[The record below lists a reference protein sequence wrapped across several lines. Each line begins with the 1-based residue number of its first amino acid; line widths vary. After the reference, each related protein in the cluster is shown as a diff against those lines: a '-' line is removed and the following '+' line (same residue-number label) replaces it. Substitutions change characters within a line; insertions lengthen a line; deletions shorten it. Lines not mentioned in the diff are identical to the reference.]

1 MREIRVLV
9 AMAWRVDRRLTL
21 AMIAEPFGNTLVLLS
36 GLWLAMLTNG
46 VIQNDIR
53 QVVIG
58 VAALVLGAGLGWQ
71 LDLSASQWRMV
82 LGEKVAH
89 AFDTEI
95 ARLSAELPTL
105 DHFERAEY
113 QDQLEILRQRQGQLG
128 NSMSALAVTIKAICA
143 GLTVL
148 VLLVVA
154 HPAMLALVLLALP
167 ALLITKAQ
175 RRWRAQAEDESAL
188 PGRTAR
194 HLRAVAQDRDA
205 AVEIRL
211 FGLADNLERRI
222 GTLWNAQRRPIE
234 HAERKVALLSL
245 AQQVLYVIGVI
256 AAVGFVLHQAIQ
268 GRSAPGDVVL
278 AIYLGQQ
285 VQTAVIWPIQAV
297 AGFGR
302 TLHTV
307 SRFLWLADHAHTA
320 TGNERAPEQIVEGIR
335 LENVS
340 FHYPGTDKWVLRNV
354 SLTIPAGAALAV
366 VGANGAGKTTLV
378 KLLTRMYEPTEG
390 RITVDGVDL
399 ADLDVHDW
407 RARLAAA
414 FQDFARFE
422 FTVQHAVGVGDL
434 DHLDDTEHVRDAIT
448 RAGADVLDQD
458 AQLGTSWGGT
468 DLSTGQWQRIALARG
483 LARTTPLVRFFDE
496 PTASLDAFTE
506 DALFDSMTRA
516 TDGANG
522 MITILVT
529 HRFSTVRSADL
540 IVVLADGGVA
550 ERGSHRALLAE
561 NGRYAR
567 LYRSQAD
574 AFAD

>member
-9 AMAWRVDRRLTL
+9 ATAWRVDRRLTA
-21 AMIAEPFGNTLVLLS
+21 AMIAEPFGNTLVLMS

-46 VIQNDIR
+46 VIQQDSR

-58 VAALVLGAGLGWQ
+58 IAALVLGAGLGWQ

-95 ARLSAELPTL
+95 ARHNAELPTL
-105 DHFERAEY
+105 EHFERAEY

-128 NSMSALAVTIKAICA
+128 NSMSALAVTVKAICA

-148 VLLVVA
+148 VLLVIA

-175 RRWRAQAEDESAL
+175 QRWRATAEDRSAL

-194 HLRAVAQDRDA
+194 HLRTVAQDRDA

-211 FGLADNLERRI
+211 FGLAANLERRI
-222 GTLWNAQRRPIE
+222 DALWQQQRQPIE
-234 HAERKVALLSL
+234 HAERKVALASL
-245 AQQVLYVIGVI
+245 AQQVLYVTGVI
-256 AAVGFVLHQAIQ
+256 AAVGFVLYQAIQ
-268 GRSAPGDVVL
+268 GNAAPGDVVL
-278 AIYLGQQ
+278 AIYLSQQ

-297 AGFGR
+297 TGFGR
-302 TLHTV
+302 TLQTV
-307 SRFLWLADHAHTA
+307 RRFLWLVDHAREA
-320 TGNERAPEQIVEGIR
+320 TGSLPAPERIVDGIR

-340 FHYPGTDKWVLRNV
+340 FRYPGTDKWVLRNV
-354 SLTIPAGAALAV
+354 DLTIPAGRALAV
-366 VGANGAGKTTLV
+366 VGENGAGKTTLV

-399 ADLDVHDW
+399 ATFDLETW
-407 RARLAAA
+407 RERLAAA

-434 DHLDDTEHVRDAIT
+434 PHLDDPGRVRAAVT
-448 RAGADVLDQD
+448 RSNADVLEQD

-468 DLSTGQWQRIALARG
+468 DLSTGQWQRLALARG
-483 LARTTPLVRFFDE
+483 LMRANPLVRFFDE

-506 DALFDSMTRA
+506 DALFDSMAKA

-522 MITILVT
+522 MITVLVT

-550 ERGSHRALLAE
+550 ELGSHRALLAR